1 MEIKPASNLI
11 KSFNNSNYCGVWLLK
26 GPKGIG
32 KAKLASNIISELFC
46 IENKNNLNEL
56 IHPDLF
62 ILKHNINDTKF
73 ISVENV
79 RKISSFYQ
87 KLQLIVILE

>member
-1 MEIKPASNLI
+1 MQ
-11 KSFNNSNYCGVWLLK
+11 
-26 GPKGIG
+26 
-32 KAKLASNIISELFC
+32 

-62 ILKHNINDTKF
+62 ILKHNKNDTKF

-79 RKISSFYQ
+79 RKISSFLS
-87 KLQLIVILE
+87 KTSINSDFKAVLIDSLSENEFIWVQCIVKNY